1 MRRYTLKNRH
11 GKISFH
17 NWWVDTHNSMN
28 ALQRFFKMILGDSID
43 KYDKI
48 RIYSIFG
55 NMPVI
60 EKDNRTLYIQYSG
73 EPVIKNTRPFD
84 INIVPD
90 IEKDNIIPI
99 PHIFMQMHINKIN
112 IDKLCVPRSLKS
124 IPKKFCLF
132 SVSSPKNKDRINFFK
147 ELSKYNHVDSCGK
160 VLNNLG
166 YNCPGGHASRK
177 YHRFISNYK
186 FMICFENTSMTN
198 YITEKIL
205 NSYASG
211 TIPIY
216 WGCPNISD
224 YINMDSILYLKPN
237 YSQLDIDHLIS
248 EIILLD
254 NNDEL
259 YKEKYE
265 RPFFKNG
272 KIPDNFQVPII
283 KQKIKAILD

>member
-43 KYDKI
+43 NYDKI

-73 EPVIKNTRPFD
+73 EPVIKNTRLFD

-112 IDKLCVPRSLKS
+112 IDKLCVSRSLKS
-124 IPKKFCLF
+124 VPKKFCLF
-132 SVSSPKNKDRINFFK
+132 SVSSPKN
-147 ELSKYNHVDSCGK
+147 
-160 VLNNLG
+160 
-166 YNCPGGHASRK
+166 
-177 YHRFISNYK
+177 
-186 FMICFENTSMTN
+186 
-198 YITEKIL
+198 
-205 NSYASG
+205 
-211 TIPIY
+211 
-216 WGCPNISD
+216 
-224 YINMDSILYLKPN
+224 
-237 YSQLDIDHLIS
+237 
-248 EIILLD
+248 
-254 NNDEL
+254 
-259 YKEKYE
+259 
-265 RPFFKNG
+265 
-272 KIPDNFQVPII
+272 
-283 KQKIKAILD
+283 